1 MISQPVDGPE
11 RARKF
16 YFPDVDYHEES
27 ESRCTPSST
36 SSCYSSYQVSKP
48 STVKRL
54 RLLRNQFMH
63 FHVENHEYV
72 CEPQPS
78 PESLARTKA
87 LIELVDDAVRTCPDR
102 IPQYLSLCSTSMHSM
117 YQGKTT
123 TWGVVDGLAPTAPDR
138 VLPLAETE
146 EEWDRWVN
154 GTEKPPYKPKQAPS
168 KMLDAMLGA
177 ASKPTQAVN
186 VQACSEP
193 SIHSPKIESEAQDT
207 ESSVSHFS
215 PSSCRRLVPDGERA
229 SCLGNRSRSPRHR
242 RANCKL
248 QRTTTVG
255 PCRVLFLGGFP
266 GVNG

>member
-78 PESLARTKA
+78 PESLARTKT

-117 YQGKTT
+117 YQG
-123 TWGVVDGLAPTAPDR
+123 
-138 VLPLAETE
+138 
-146 EEWDRWVN
+146 
-154 GTEKPPYKPKQAPS
+154 S